1 MVLLS
6 HNIKPCFIHLL
17 KLASKNYKAHDKV
30 INMFANLNAVNSNV
44 FIKHPSQVEDSWN
57 NIFKSLELLWYM
69 EFC

>member
-44 FIKHPSQVEDSWN
+44 FIKHPSQVEDS
-57 NIFKSLELLWYM
+57 
-69 EFC
+69 